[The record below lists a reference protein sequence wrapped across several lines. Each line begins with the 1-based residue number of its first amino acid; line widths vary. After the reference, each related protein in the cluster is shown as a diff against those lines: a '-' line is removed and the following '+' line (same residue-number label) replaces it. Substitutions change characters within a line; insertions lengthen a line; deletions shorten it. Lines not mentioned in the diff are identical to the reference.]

1 MTTLVTFVFLKI
13 YKDSLVYAILF
24 SIPLVVIIIALPDYF
39 RFLYYAIIGRPALVL
54 TKDLLINN
62 VKGDTYKWTDIK
74 EITYKR
80 FTGFKA
86 PPGGYIEVMLCDSED
101 KIQLP
106 NNSIKCKTKDLLKD
120 LQYYL
125 NFSKTGKK
133 L

>member
-1 MTTLVTFVFLKI
+1 MTTLVTFVFLKM

-24 SIPLVVIIIALPDYF
+24 STPLIVIVITLPDYF
-39 RFLYYAIIGRPALVL
+39 RFLYFAIIGRPALVL

-62 VKGDTYKWTDIK
+62 VRGKAYKWADIK
-74 EITYKR
+74 EIAYKR

-86 PPGGYIEVMLCDSED
+86 PSGGYIEVVLCNSED

-106 NNSIKCKTKDLLKD
+106 NNSIKCKTQDLLKD

-125 NFSKTGKK
+125 NFSKTVNK